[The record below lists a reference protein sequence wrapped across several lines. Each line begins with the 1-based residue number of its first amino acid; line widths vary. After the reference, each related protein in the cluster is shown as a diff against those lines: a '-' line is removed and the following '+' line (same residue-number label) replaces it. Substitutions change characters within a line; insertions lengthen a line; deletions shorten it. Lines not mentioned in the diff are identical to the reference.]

1 MPLTGSLLL
10 RLAMV
15 CRPYANDLSKASYPF
30 THFPLSLWFCL
41 GSNEAHGWQPVRVC
55 LPLFYS
61 FRMESWSPSLCYPM
75 GQWPNDGT
83 RTFSA
88 ESLMS
93 LINKSMPCMELFF
106 NYGTLLYNP
115 WALFPR
121 HPYHCVLKIF
131 RPFAHLSFIDLW
143 LFRFVFQLGAG
154 NPQQR

>member
-1 MPLTGSLLL
+1 MRLTGSLLL

-88 ESLMS
+88 ESLVWNFF
-93 LINKSMPCMELFF
+93 LIMAFS
-106 NYGTLLYNP
+106 YTTRG
-115 WALFPR
+115 
-121 HPYHCVLKIF
+121 
-131 RPFAHLSFIDLW
+131 LSFLDIHII
-143 LFRFVFQLGAG
+143 VFLKFSGLLLTYHLLIFGFSGSPFSLELGIP
-154 NPQQR
+154 NKDKVT